1 MLNEV
6 GLSTISEVFNS
17 EELVV
22 TKVVIS
28 ISFKKDFQ
36 KANIRESGAGIAS
49 TFCVFVAAMDVIY
62 KLNYQQTLSEY
73 IWLIHSK
80 IDI

>member
-1 MLNEV
+1 VLNEV
-6 GLSTISEVFNS
+6 GLSTIAEVFNS

-36 KANIRESGAGIAS
+36 KPNIRESGAGIAS

-80 IDI
+80 MDI

>member
-1 MLNEV
+1 MLNEEE
-6 GLSTISEVFNS
+6 LSVISEEFNT
-17 EELVV
+17 EALVV

-28 ISFKKDFQ
+28 ISFKNDFQ
-36 KANIRESGAGIAS
+36 KPNIRESGAGIAS

-62 KLNYQQTLSEY
+62 KLNYQQTLSEL

-80 IDI
+80 IGT